1 MPSLKPFLPAV
12 ILCAICLV
20 TTGLLS
26 LTFELTRAERMR
38 QSEIA
43 ANANRFALFPDAS
56 GFTTLSL
63 PDGASKDL
71 AEITRAEGVNG
82 QALGY
87 LFVASKRGYGGQVP
101 AMVAIDT
108 EGALVGVRVLTNS
121 ETPGL
126 GKKVEQAAF
135 TGQFV
140 GKLADTLFALDTS
153 NSQLQPLDAISGATI
168 SSRAVM
174 EAVNAAIEGYLA
186 LDKEGQ

>member
-1 MPSLKPFLPAV
+1 MPSLKPYLPAI
-12 ILCAICLV
+12 ILCVICLV

-26 LTFELTRAERMR
+26 LTYELTRAERTR

-43 ANANRFALFPDAS
+43 ANTNRLALFPDAS
-56 GFTTLSL
+56 GFETLSL
-63 PDGASKDL
+63 PDGAPAGLS
-71 AEITRAEGVNG
+71 EITRAEDANG
-82 QALGY
+82 QVMGY

-101 AMVAIDT
+101 AMVAVDA
-108 EGALVGVRVLTNS
+108 EGTLVGVRVLGNS

-126 GKKVEQAAF
+126 GKKVEQTSF

-153 NSQLQPLDAISGATI
+153 NNQLQPLDAISGATI

-174 EAVNAAIEGYLA
+174 EAVNTAIEGYLA